1 VEVAGYTK
9 LFSSILMSSI
19 WEESTETRLVWV
31 TLLALADQNGH
42 VDGTVKS
49 LARVSRVSLED
60 CQKALDC
67 LLGPDPFDRSGVM
80 DGRRI
85 VAENGGWTL
94 VNHAAYRAK
103 MSADE
108 RRARDKERKREK
120 RGVSAERPRRPQASE
135 FVRDVSQAEAE
146 QKQNRTEQT
155 QNTAKSAPAAH
166 RGGLLLSPN
175 DLERLHRYNAYVG
188 ARLRV
193 PTKLHGDFM
202 AALGGQDSDAR
213 LRGWYAEVDA
223 EIEASGEA
231 IVPDVWK
238 WLEARFR
245 PWALDRATAEVRAQ
259 TAEDDAEYRAMR
271 ARVIAEQDALAA
283 AQRDKFA
290 KGGVDALPPVHRP

>member
-1 VEVAGYTK
+1 
-9 LFSSILMSSI
+9 MSSI

-67 LLGPDPFDRSGVM
+67 LLGPDPLDRSGVM

-85 VAENGGWTL
+85 VVEQGGWRL
-94 VNHAAYRAK
+94 VNHAAYRSK

-108 RRARDKERKREK
+108 RRERDKERKREK
-120 RGVSAERPRRPQASE
+120 RNLSARRPQTSE

-146 QKQNRTEQT
+146 AEAETKADQKHEEHG
-155 QNTAKSAPAAH
+155 AKNAP
-166 RGGLLLSPN
+166 RGGVISSSLDFEKLK
-175 DLERLHRYNAYVG
+175 RHNAYIG

-193 PTKLHGDFM
+193 PHKLHGDFV
-202 AALGGQDSDAR
+202 AALGGDNPDGK
-213 LRGWYAEVDA
+213 LRGWYADVDA
-223 EIEASGEA
+223 EIEVSREA

-238 WLEARFR
+238 WLERRFKG
-245 PWALDRATAEVRAQ
+245 WATTASEA
-259 TAEDDAEYRAMR
+259 DAM
-271 ARVIAEQDALAA
+271 
-283 AQRDKFA
+283 A
-290 KGGVDALPPVHRP
+290 KWVAGA

>member
-67 LLGPDPFDRSGVM
+67 LLGPDPLDRSGVM

-85 VAENGGWTL
+85 VVEQGGWRL

-120 RGVSAERPRRPQASE
+120 RSVSAGRPQTSE
-135 FVRDVSQAEAE
+135 FVRNVSQAEAE
-146 QKQNRTEQT
+146 AEAKAEQKQNTST
-155 QNTAKSAPAAH
+155 TPAALQGG
-166 RGGLLLSPN
+166 GGLLMSPS
-175 DLERLHRYNAYVG
+175 RYHVLKEKFTFVG
-188 ARLRV
+188 NRLRIPHV
-193 PTKLHGDFM
+193 LHDELRTKLGGESPDTALSAWY
-202 AALGGQDSDAR
+202 AAL
-213 LRGWYAEVDA
+213 DA
-223 EIEASGEA
+223 EAEQTKAPI
-231 IVPDVWK
+231 PDVFK
-238 WLEARFR
+238 WVRPKFEA
-245 PWALDRATAEVRAQ
+245 WASEQEEAATWA
-259 TAEDDAEYRAMR
+259 AMER
-271 ARVIAEQDALAA
+271 QAREQDAADAA
-283 AQRDKFA
+283 RRAARR
-290 KGGVDALPPVHRP
+290 G